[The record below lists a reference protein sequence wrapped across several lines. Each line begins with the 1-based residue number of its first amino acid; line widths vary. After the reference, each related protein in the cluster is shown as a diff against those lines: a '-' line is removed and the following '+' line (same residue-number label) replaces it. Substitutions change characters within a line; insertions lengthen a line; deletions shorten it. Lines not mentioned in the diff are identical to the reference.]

1 MAIYANHAIT
11 AKKVADGSLFLDD
24 FNRPDGPVGYGWST
38 VGPDVP
44 EIVSNALLFNSI
56 TPDTLSGIS
65 RFTGSPE
72 DDAEI
77 FLSLRTITK
86 YNLDDAK
93 LVLELKKGSNSL
105 LIEIQTDDV
114 NPAWTNAKKI
124 NVLTFIDGV
133 KSLIYTQSVTFDT
146 SAQNFIRI
154 LATKKT
160 VKINYLVDGEFSPLN
175 SFEVIYGIPVDS
187 DESYLGLYAQEAEI
201 EVDLLD
207 IRSHEYAYF
216 YGVPD
221 HWYVDTGSE
230 LIVPQKGT
238 LRVDTFNLP
247 LNVNN
252 RFDVS
257 LKTDETQQE
266 VFVDPGPATL
276 EDVAPELP
284 VEIIGGDAFAMFNRL
299 KLGTPSGAASTA
311 GKSPYGMDNA
321 RVPVVFLNS
330 EEITSDILSY
340 SPDNDKVY
348 IPVETNADGLVY
360 LLMEDS
366 SGDITYIDSDAVKA
380 HVKKRFN
387 LSAKELVT
395 NEPIIIWAV
404 FLEV

>member
-187 DESYLGLYAQEAEI
+187 DESYLGLYAQE
-201 EVDLLD
+201 
-207 IRSHEYAYF
+207 
-216 YGVPD
+216 
-221 HWYVDTGSE
+221 
-230 LIVPQKGT
+230 PQKGT